1 MDKIDFWLDSKEK
14 SISEILNKK
23 IKADLFLRKQPGVY
37 FLIKEDEVVYVGQS
51 EDVPVRI
58 RSHKHGGLIE
68 FDHVYYLHVNPE
80 NLVEV
85 EKYYIRL
92 LKPKRN
98 RRSISQLFT
107 KKQKNVT
114 KIQKSHSKIS
124 KNIPPHA
131 MSLYAD
137 ILDSKLMELDLR
149 KELIHGVKGTY
160 VKQVSDGNNYWYLQT
175 YDSTTKKTSKM
186 YIGPDTQETREQILY
201 LKKKLK
207 EYRDFSA
214 AEQVEQNV
222 SMLRAV
228 RNIPLPTPIE
238 EKFFG
243 ILEKYGIF
251 LNGAILVGEQAF
263 RCYPL
268 MLGKSFSVEATKSSD
283 INLVS
288 IHESPNNIKT
298 NIEKDLILYPI
309 PMSVSDRKKLDE

>member
-85 EKYYIRL
+85 EKHYIRL

-124 KNIPPHA
+124 KNISKYIPPHA
-131 MSLYAD
+131 IALYAD
-137 ILDSKLMELDLR
+137 ILDSKLRELDLR
-149 KELIHGVKGTY
+149 KELVHGVKGTY
-160 VKQVSDGNNYWYLQT
+160 VKQVSDGNNYWYLQI
-175 YDSTTKKTSKM
+175 YDATTTKKTSKT
-186 YIGPDTQETREQILY
+186 YIGPDTEDTKEQILY
-201 LKKKLK
+201 LKNKLK
-207 EYRDFSA
+207 EYRGFSA
-214 AEQVEQNV
+214 DEQLNENV
-222 SMLRAV
+222 IMLRAV
-228 RNIPLPTPIE
+228 RSIPLSTPTE
-238 EKFFG
+238 EKTLG
-243 ILEKYGIF
+243 VLEKHGVF
-251 LNGAILVGEQAF
+251 LNGGNFNWDSGFQVLFTHVGQ
-263 RCYPL
+263 
-268 MLGKSFSVEATKSSD
+268 
-283 INLVS
+283 
-288 IHESPNNIKT
+288 
-298 NIEKDLILYPI
+298 DL
-309 PMSVSDRKKLDE
+309 S